1 MPTIAMA
8 NQKGG
13 SGKSTSAINLAAGL
27 AEVGERVLLVDVD
40 PQGSA
45 TSGLGLDVYDTR
57 RSVYD
62 ALLEGVPTQELVV
75 PSSFPGLELLPSSVD
90 LAGAERE
97 LERDLGWHVVLR
109 DCLAGTKTTYDYVI
123 IDTPPSLGPLMI
135 SSLVASDYFVI
146 PIQAQIFSLHGIR
159 QLMDTVR
166 KVRGRLHTDVD
177 LLGALLTMV
186 DWRTRL
192 SRRVKTRIK
201 ETFGEQTFRTQIRT
215 NTRLAEAPEEGLPI
229 FAYDPRSR
237 GAEDYRALT
246 EEVIYRVRA
255 KEA

>member
-1 MPTIAMA
+1 MPTIALA

-27 AEVGERVLLVDVD
+27 AETGERVLLVDVD

-45 TSGLGLDVYDTR
+45 TSGLGLDIYETE

-62 ALLEGVPTQELVV
+62 ALIEGVPVKELVV
-75 PSSFPGLELLPSSVD
+75 LSNFPGLDLLPSSVD

-109 DCLAGTKTTYDYVI
+109 DCLAEAKAEYGYVI

-166 KVRGRLHTDVD
+166 KVRGRLHADVD

-192 SRRVKTRIK
+192 SRRVRARIK
-201 ETFGEQTFRTQIRT
+201 ETFGEQTFGTQIRT
-215 NTRLAEAPEEGLPI
+215 NTRLAEAPEEGVPI
-229 FAYDPRSR
+229 LSYDPKSR

-246 EEVIYRVRA
+246 REVISRVRA

>member
-1 MPTIAMA
+1 MPTIALA

-27 AEVGERVLLVDVD
+27 AEVGNRVLLVDVD

-45 TSGLGLDVYDTR
+45 TSGLGVDVCGDAL

-62 ALLEGVPTQELVV
+62 ALLEGVPTQELIV

-97 LERDLGWHVVLR
+97 LERELGWHVVLR
-109 DCLAGTKTTYDYVI
+109 DCLAGAKVVHDYVI

-146 PIQAQIFSLHGIR
+146 PIQTQIFSLHGIR

-166 KVRGRLHTDVD
+166 KVRGRLHT
-177 LLGALLTMV
+177 
-186 DWRTRL
+186 
-192 SRRVKTRIK
+192 
-201 ETFGEQTFRTQIRT
+201 
-215 NTRLAEAPEEGLPI
+215 
-229 FAYDPRSR
+229 
-237 GAEDYRALT
+237 
-246 EEVIYRVRA
+246 
-255 KEA
+255 

>member
-1 MPTIAMA
+1 MPTIAIT

-13 SGKSTSAINLAAGL
+13 TAKTTSAINLAAGL
-27 AEVGERVLLVDVD
+27 AEVGDRVLLVDVD

-45 TSGLGLDVYDTR
+45 TAGLGVDIYGSD

-62 ALLEGVPTQELVV
+62 ALLDDVPVSELVIPV
-75 PSSFPGLELLPSSVD
+75 DFSGLELLPSSVD

-109 DCLAGTKTTYDYVI
+109 DALAQVKGHYDYVI
-123 IDTPPSLGPLMI
+123 IDCPPSLGPLMV
-135 SSLVASDYFVI
+135 SALVASDHFII

-166 KVRGRLHTDVD
+166 KVRERLDSDVD
-177 LLGALLTMV
+177 LLGAVLTMV

-192 SRRVKTRIK
+192 SRRVTSRIE
-201 ETFGEQTFRTQIRT
+201 ETFGEKLFKTRIRV
-215 NTRLAEAPEEGLPI
+215 NTRLAEAPERAIPI
-229 FAYDPRSR
+229 LSFDSRSR

-246 EEVIYRVRA
+246 KEVRNRVRA
-255 KEA
+255 